1 MIKCAPMIAEAKF
14 DSSIL
19 TVTGGG
25 DKKKITNSNEA
36 FQYRHLVLHSE
47 KTSTTQSS
55 KPAKLKE
62 PPQNAT
68 LPAQTQPSII
78 QKSKPTKS
86 NNI

>member
-19 TVTGGG
+19 KISGGG
-25 DKKKITNSNEA
+25 DKKITNSNEA
-36 FQYRHLVLHSE
+36 FQCRHLILHFE

-55 KPAKLKE
+55 KPAKEQE

-68 LPAQTQPSII
+68 LPAQTQPSIT